1 MHVFHDQG
9 NITCRCIFEVSCKNR
24 LERMQ
29 LSYHT
34 RLEDVYSL
42 TSISSIGGALR

>member
-24 LERMQ
+24 LERM

>member
-9 NITCRCIFEVSCKNR
+9 NITCRCIFEVSCKNH

-34 RLEDVYSL
+34 RLEDGYSL